1 MHSRSRQRRGMEEDE
16 VDRLRLPQ
24 ARKEAKTRGI
34 DISNLKNI
42 GEIRCTLKR
51 HSLIDRKTRDNVKEL
66 ILLSVYPPLM
76 VLPLRRAQAK
86 CT

>member
-1 MHSRSRQRRGMEEDE
+1 MCSTVQTAEVRGMEEDE
-16 VDRLRLPQ
+16 IDRLKLPQ

-51 HSLIDRKTRDNVKEL
+51 HLLIDRKTRD
-66 ILLSVYPPLM
+66 SVREISYSTFTSST
-76 VLPLRRAQAK
+76 VDSV
-86 CT
+86 C